1 MTKESEINCMR
12 RITNREKINM
22 HHDISINT
30 CKIGSIKLYKNLI
43 QIIKNEY
50 IAKKNIK
57 KHIKIN

>member
-1 MTKESEINCMR
+1 MTKESEINCIL

-22 HHDISINT
+22 YHNISINT
-30 CKIGSIKLYKNLI
+30 CKIGSMKLYKKLI

-57 KHIKIN
+57 NTLK

>member
-1 MTKESEINCMR
+1 MTKESEINCML

-22 HHDISINT
+22 HHNISINT
-30 CKIGSIKLYKNLI
+30 CKIGSMKLYKKLI

-57 KHIKIN
+57 NTLK